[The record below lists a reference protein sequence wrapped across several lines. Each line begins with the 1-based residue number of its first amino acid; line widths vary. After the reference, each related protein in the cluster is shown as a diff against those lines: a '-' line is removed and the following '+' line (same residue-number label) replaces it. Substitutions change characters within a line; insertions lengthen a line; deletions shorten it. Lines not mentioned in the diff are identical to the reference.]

1 MPHLWPAIVHVLR
14 LLRRAPGFTVVAI
27 LTLGIG
33 IGACTAIYT
42 VVQAVLLAP
51 LRYPQPER
59 LVHLWQINAKGGQA
73 QFSDPNYDDVKAQT
87 RSFRA
92 LAQYAGGRS
101 PVVGG
106 TSPVRARIVVVSREV
121 SDVLRVQPFI
131 GRWFVPDE
139 QRTGGAAATI
149 VSYAFWQQFL
159 AGDRDLSRHTLTFDG
174 QAYAV
179 VGVMPRD
186 VRFPVLEADL
196 WVPRELTP
204 PLPSRT
210 AHNWRVI
217 GRLRDGVSVDQAQ
230 TEVHAVAARLKRQYG
245 DGTWM
250 ADARVIPLREEIVG
264 KSRLGLM
271 VLLGGAGFLL
281 LIACANVVNL
291 LLARAIAR
299 EREVA
304 LRTALGA
311 GRARLLL
318 PFVVE
323 AGVLATAGAALGI
336 MLARAGVKAW
346 LALEPSGLPRIDE
359 IQVSWPALAFAIG
372 IATGSAVAMGLLA
385 GWRATGRQPL
395 EGLKEGARSVGASRT
410 TVRLRAALVVA
421 QIATS
426 LVLLVGAGL
435 LARSVSRLLAE
446 DPGFR
451 TEHLVTLELSSP
463 SSDDA
468 AGPVRLARVHDDL
481 LARVQGLPG
490 VTAAGGVSAFPMGGG
505 NTGDG
510 RFIILTP
517 ATERLVD
524 DTMSRCGPRLSRC
537 GPEAF
542 DSLGRLF
549 GAAAQVGDAEFRLAS
564 EQYFRAMGIPLVRG
578 RGFDGRDASGAPH
591 AAVISVSLARTR
603 WPGQDPIGLRI
614 EFGNMDGDLTPFTIV
629 GVVGDIRERGL
640 DSTPRPTF
648 YGNARQR
655 PVGTSTFTLAVQ
667 SAADPAWLSARTA
680 EIVRQVA
687 PDVVPR
693 FRTIEDVIS
702 SSVSDRRVMMILL
715 VSFAACAL
723 LLAGIGIYGVIS
735 YTVAQRTQE
744 IGIRMALG
752 ARPSDVSRL
761 VLAHGLRFAIAG
773 LTIGIAVAL
782 VSTRVMGSLLYGV
795 TAADPLTYAVVAVV
809 LGGIALA
816 AAHIPARRATKVDP
830 IFALRSE

>member
-1 MPHLWPAIVHVLR
+1 M
-14 LLRRAPGFTVVAI
+14 
-27 LTLGIG
+27 
-33 IGACTAIYT
+33 
-42 VVQAVLLAP
+42 
-51 LRYPQPER
+51 
-59 LVHLWQINAKGGQA
+59 
-73 QFSDPNYDDVKAQT
+73 
-87 RSFRA
+87 
-92 LAQYAGGRS
+92 
-101 PVVGG
+101 
-106 TSPVRARIVVVSREV
+106 
-121 SDVLRVQPFI
+121 
-131 GRWFVPDE
+131 
-139 QRTGGAAATI
+139 
-149 VSYAFWQQFL
+149 
-159 AGDRDLSRHTLTFDG
+159 
-174 QAYAV
+174 
-179 VGVMPRD
+179 
-186 VRFPVLEADL
+186 
-196 WVPRELTP
+196 
-204 PLPSRT
+204 
-210 AHNWRVI
+210 
-217 GRLRDGVSVDQAQ
+217 DQAQ
-230 TEVHAVAARLKRQYG
+230 SELHAVAARLKRQYG

-311 GRARLLL
+311 GRGRLLL

-336 MLARAGVKAW
+336 VLARAGVKAW

-372 IATGSAVAMGLLA
+372 IATGSAVVMGLLA

-468 AGPVRLARVHDDL
+468 AGPERLARVHDDV

-549 GAAAQVGDAEFRLAS
+549 GDAAQVGDAEFRLAS
-564 EQYFRAMGIPLVRG
+564 EQYLRAMGIPLVRG
-578 RGFDGRDASGAPH
+578 RPFDGRDASGAPH
-591 AAVISVSLARTR
+591 AAVISESLARTR

-667 SAADPAWLSARTA
+667 STADPAWLSARTG

-723 LLAGIGIYGVIS
+723 LLAGIGIYGVIW

-752 ARPSDVSRL
+752 ARSADVSRL
-761 VLAHGLRFAIAG
+761 VLAQGLRFAIAG
-773 LTIGIAVAL
+773 LAIGIAVAL
-782 VSTRVMGSLLYGV
+782 ISTRVMASLLYGV
-795 TAADPLTYAVVAVV
+795 TPADPLTYVVVACV

-816 AAHIPARRATKVDP
+816 AAQNPRPPRDEGGIP
-830 IFALRSE
+830 IFRAAGADRLRSATDPTEVGLYTAALHCVGQGFSPADDGGCGAGL